1 VTRREPLDVTVGS
14 RRAQVRS
21 AKYTVKSAFRAHGEL
36 QLLAKK
42 KSKNSLVAYVSN
54 GQFSQSGL
62 LDSNHVL
69 PSTNIVI
76 NGCRVPK
83 LILQR

>member
-1 VTRREPLDVTVGS
+1 MSGITNHTWNTISINGELITRRDIVTRREPLDVTVGS

-42 KSKNSLVAYVSN
+42 
-54 GQFSQSGL
+54 SQK
-62 LDSNHVL
+62 
-69 PSTNIVI
+69 T
-76 NGCRVPK
+76 R
-83 LILQR
+83 